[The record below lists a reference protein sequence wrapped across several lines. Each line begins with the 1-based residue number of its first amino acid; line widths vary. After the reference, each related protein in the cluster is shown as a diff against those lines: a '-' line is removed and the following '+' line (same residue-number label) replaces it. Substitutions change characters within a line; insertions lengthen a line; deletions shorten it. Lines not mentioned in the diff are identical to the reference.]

1 MSILVS
7 VFAHLWS
14 ISVRKSPRSRIAG
27 SIDFKRS
34 HPLFHSDP
42 TYKVCEPLD
51 SGVWW
56 RHFMLGKLTGQRDKE
71 KPGFRK
77 ALTSTAGQG
86 VVGKCPDSPQV
97 PGSPRQQD
105 CYLQTPVSDPFNVTS
120 PTQWHT
126 WQGTR
131 SPVFST
137 APTEP
142 AALPSLHRRTKEEGG
157 EGKEAGLDRWR
168 SVAHCP

>member
-1 MSILVS
+1 
-7 VFAHLWS
+7 
-14 ISVRKSPRSRIAG
+14 
-27 SIDFKRS
+27 
-34 HPLFHSDP
+34 
-42 TYKVCEPLD
+42 
-51 SGVWW
+51 
-56 RHFMLGKLTGQRDKE
+56 MLGKLTGQRDKE